1 MRKPRRTSAGS
12 MWPTSLVLSCPL
24 LLVPSK
30 IRFFAVAWR
39 ASWPARESCPS
50 SGCAA
55 PDRVVPDLERQEPS
69 TALLSQV
76 YRAYRVVP
84 SACPPPREPGDR
96 Y

>member
-30 IRFFAVAWR
+30 IRFFTVAWR

-50 SGCAA
+50 PGCAA